1 MKLIQPGITE
11 LAGYRITDMI
21 GSGGMGNVYKAWH
34 QGLQREA
41 AIKILHQHSM
51 ADRFRN
57 EAYIQSSVS
66 HPNIARLYE
75 YLPMEQLPC
84 IIMEYVH
91 GETLDTFLLRQGK
104 LSNLQTSS
112 IIAQIAAALAHLH
125 AMDIVHRDIKPS
137 NFKIQPDGTVKMLDF
152 GIAKNKYT
160 PKLTQLGFVVGTTEY
175 MAPEQFHQQ
184 PEKKSDTWS
193 LGVLA
198 YELLTGYLPFD
209 AHNPVTLR
217 SKILKG
223 EYTKPAV
230 LVPGISSELQ
240 WLVQKCICVQTAG
253 RMSAAGVVQLLAKH
267 HSEPAAKTA
276 ALRFAWP
283 PLFSRRPFAVA
294 AVVLVSFFIIL
305 SFANSSSSYEGLAD
319 KDSVDANLPDS
330 DINGNERKVKI
341 NTPSIDNAKIVFPN
355 GESKTLPCEI
365 RGRQGENIEFT
376 IRASGYA
383 DKKVQVEIND
393 RRSAYEYNLEKT
405 KE

>member
-1 MKLIQPGITE
+1 MKLIQLGITE
-11 LAGYRITDMI
+11 LAGYRIMEAI

-34 QGLQREA
+34 NGLQREA
-41 AIKILHQHSM
+41 AIKILHQHTM

-66 HPNIARLYE
+66 HPHIARLYE
-75 YLPMEQLPC
+75 YLPMEQMPC

-91 GETLDTFLLRQGK
+91 GETLDAFLFRHGK

-125 AMDIVHRDIKPS
+125 AKDIVHRDIKPS
-137 NFKIQPDGTVKMLDF
+137 NFKIQPDGMVKMLDF

-184 PEKKSDTWS
+184 PERKSDTWS
-193 LGVLA
+193 LGVLT

-209 AHNPVTLR
+209 APNPVTLR
-217 SKILKG
+217 AKILKG
-223 EYTKPAV
+223 EYTRPSV
-230 LVPGISSELQ
+230 MVPGIGSELQ
-240 WLVQKCICVQTAG
+240 LLIQKCLCVNAGSRMTA
-253 RMSAAGVVQLLAKH
+253 AQAVDLLAQH
-267 HSEPAAKTA
+267 NTA
-276 ALRFAWP
+276 LVAGKASRRFALP
-283 PLFSRRPFAVA
+283 RLLTRRNIAVA
-294 AVVLVSFFIIL
+294 AVVLVSFFIIF
-305 SFANSSSSYEGLAD
+305 SFAGNSSTEDHTDSSTALKNTA
-319 KDSVDANLPDS
+319 SLT
-330 DINGNERKVKI
+330 GNEKKVKI
-341 NTPSIDNAKIVFPN
+341 NAPSIDNALIVFPN
-355 GESKTLPCEI
+355 GDSKTLPCEI
-365 RGRQGENIEFT
+365 TGHQGENIEFT